1 MIHILNPWIR
11 VHVLLARPSSPG
23 LEHKSEWYFTFW
35 KLMEQIFT
43 DICRLDFFIVLVF
56 RTVTKIDFN
65 GGTVD
70 SGGRGWGRFGQVN
83 SELLPGRIRHLIL
96 YLLHIMN
103 RHVTHSWLFLTFF
116 SKSRNKK
123 NGRKNKRKNWENSNE
138 EVFVEK

>member
-1 MIHILNPWIR
+1 
-11 VHVLLARPSSPG
+11 
-23 LEHKSEWYFTFW
+23 
-35 KLMEQIFT
+35 MEQIFT

-123 NGRKNKRKNWENSNE
+123 MEEKIREKNWENSNE

>member
-1 MIHILNPWIR
+1 
-11 VHVLLARPSSPG
+11 
-23 LEHKSEWYFTFW
+23 
-35 KLMEQIFT
+35 MEQIFT

-56 RTVTKIDFN
+56 RTVTKVISIQTQVRAD
-65 GGTVD
+65 GV
-70 SGGRGWGRFGQVN
+70 GRFGQVN

-123 NGRKNKRKNWENSNE
+123 KIKKNRENSNE